1 MCQNWRLTILAI
13 LANNAAMQISDWRHS
28 RNLSLDELAK
38 AVGFAGGARSF
49 HRVESGQSKADSDL
63 VERIVALTGGAVTAE
78 DMHRTRLAWL
88 RANRPEKFAPREA
101 AE

>member
-1 MCQNWRLTILAI
+1 MRLLDWMDRECLGAASAARRLGIEGVNPGRTLARI
-13 LANNAAMQISDWRHS
+13 A
-28 RNLSLDELAK
+28 
-38 AVGFAGGARSF
+38 
-49 HRVESGQSKADSDL
+49 SGDRQPDADMI
-63 VERIVALTGGAVTAE
+63 ERIVALTGGAVTAE